1 MPILRTKN
9 EDFFKKWSPEM
20 AYVLGFFAADGN
32 MIKNKRGAHFVS
44 FYSTDK
50 ELLEKV
56 KLNLKSN
63 LKISTRKINAKYP
76 NHKQSYVLQIGS
88 KEIFKDLIDLGMTP
102 NKSLTIRMPPIS
114 KKYLPHFLRGY
125 FDGDGY
131 VSTSTYQKK
140 DRKNKSTIIITG
152 FTSGS
157 NKFLQGLWKV
167 LKKYRIIE
175 GGTLYRTL
183 GYHLCFST
191 HDSLRLYN
199 FMYQKEKNLYL
210 GRKKAIFEQY
220 FNILGV

>member
-1 MPILRTKN
+1 
-9 EDFFKKWSPEM
+9 M

-50 ELLEKV
+50 DLLEKV
-56 KLNLKSN
+56 KFNLKSN
-63 LKISTRKINAKYP
+63 LKISARKISPKYP

-88 KEIFKDLIDLGMTP
+88 KEIFNDLLRLGMTP
-102 NKSLTIRMPPIS
+102 NKSLTIRMPVVP
-114 KKYLPHFLRGY
+114 KKFLPHFLRGY
-125 FDGDGY
+125 FDGDGH
-131 VSTSTYQKK
+131 VSVSTYQKR

-157 NKFLQGLWKV
+157 KKFLEKLIGI
-167 LKKYRIIE
+167 LKKYRIVE
-175 GGTLYRTL
+175 GGTLYHTD

-199 FMYQKEKNLYL
+199 FMYQKEKDLYL
-210 GRKKAIFEQY
+210 ERKKSIFEHY
-220 FNILGV
+220 FVKILGA

>member
-1 MPILRTKN
+1 MPIYKTKN

-50 ELLEKV
+50 DLLEKV

-63 LKISTRKINAKYP
+63 LKISARKMDARFS

-88 KEIFKDLIDLGMTP
+88 KEIFNDLIHLGMTP
-102 NKSLTIRMPPIS
+102 NKSLTIKMPIVP

-125 FDGDGY
+125 FDGDGH
-131 VSTSTYQKK
+131 VSVSTYQKK

-157 NKFLQGLWKV
+157 KKFLEGLWKM
-167 LKKYRIIE
+167 LKKYRVIE
-175 GGTLYRTL
+175 GGTLYHTD

-199 FMYQKEKNLYL
+199 FMYQKEKSLYL
-210 GRKKAIFEQY
+210 ERKKVIFERY
-220 FNILGV
+220 LNVLGV

>member
-1 MPILRTKN
+1 
-9 EDFFKKWSPEM
+9 M

-32 MIKNKRGAHFVS
+32 MIRNKRGAHFVS
-44 FYSTDK
+44 FYSTDR
-50 ELLEKV
+50 ELLEEI

-63 LKISTRKINAKYP
+63 HKISARKLNAVE
-76 NHKQSYVLQIGS
+76 HKQSYVLQIGS
-88 KEIFKDLIDLGMTP
+88 KEIFKDLKSLGLTP
-102 NKSLTIRMPPIS
+102 NKSLTIRMPTVS

-125 FDGDGY
+125 FDGDGH
-131 VSTSTYQKK
+131 VSVSTYQKR

-157 NKFLQGLWKV
+157 NKFLEELWKA
-167 LKKYRIIE
+167 LKKHRIIE
-175 GGTLYRTL
+175 GGTLYHTD

-210 GRKKAIFEQY
+210 GRKKSIFEHY
-220 FNILGV
+220 FIKTLGP